1 MKKLQP
7 LAVLALAVGLLV
19 GCGGPSTPVQP
30 QPGAEPAVVLSPEA
44 SEQQTPGQEPAA
56 SDEATPRTVVDR
68 ALIDRAMATALK
80 QVDGRIISIDV
91 EDHYIEIEVLTGNQI
106 KEVKVDLLG
115 ERVLGVE
122 DETDLEDIARAK
134 AAKITVEQ
142 ALDTAF
148 SHAPGEFE
156 EIELDSYRGVI
167 VWEVEFR
174 TPDGMKSELNI
185 DASTGK
191 VVR

>member
-1 MKKLQP
+1 M
-7 LAVLALAVGLLV
+7 
-19 GCGGPSTPVQP
+19 
-30 QPGAEPAVVLSPEA
+30 VLSPEA

-56 SDEATPRTVVDR
+56 SDEATSHSRRQGSDR
-68 ALIDRAMATALK
+68 SRHGHRLK

-185 DASTGK
+185 VASTGK